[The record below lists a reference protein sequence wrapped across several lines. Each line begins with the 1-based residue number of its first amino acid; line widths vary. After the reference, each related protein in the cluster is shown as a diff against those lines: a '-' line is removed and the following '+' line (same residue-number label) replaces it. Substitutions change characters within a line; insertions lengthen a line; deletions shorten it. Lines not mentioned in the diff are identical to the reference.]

1 MGCDGSSPSRSGHS
15 AQAEEAQHGNDDD
28 DGADN
33 VDDAVHGMGRP
44 SGWLC
49 SNFNVAAAVKLP
61 REALFLALGLP
72 PPQVGRF
79 MELETGAVGG

>member
-1 MGCDGSSPSRSGHS
+1 
-15 AQAEEAQHGNDDD
+15 
-28 DGADN
+28 
-33 VDDAVHGMGRP
+33 MGRP

-61 REALFLALGLP
+61 REALFLTPGLP

-79 MELETGAVGG
+79 MELETAAVGG